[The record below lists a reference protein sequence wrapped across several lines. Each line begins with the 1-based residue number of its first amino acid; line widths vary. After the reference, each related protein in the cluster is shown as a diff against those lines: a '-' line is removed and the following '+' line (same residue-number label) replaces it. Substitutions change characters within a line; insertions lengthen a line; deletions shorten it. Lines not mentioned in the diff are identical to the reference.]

1 LLLEDAQIKCKCTK
15 LSAHRKGYAYMVL
28 LLVISMLTM
37 CGLYLSQCVLRVAT
51 IEKAHIAV
59 SLILWCAQ
67 RDSNS

>member
-1 LLLEDAQIKCKCTK
+1 
-15 LSAHRKGYAYMVL
+15 MVL

-37 CGLYLSQCVLRVAT
+37 SGLFLSQCVLQVAT